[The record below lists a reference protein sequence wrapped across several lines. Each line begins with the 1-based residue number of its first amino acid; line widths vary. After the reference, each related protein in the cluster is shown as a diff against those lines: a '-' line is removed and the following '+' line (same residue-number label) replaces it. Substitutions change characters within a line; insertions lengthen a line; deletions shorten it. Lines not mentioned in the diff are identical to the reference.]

1 MLLKSTRVR
10 SKSKVSEAE
19 EDEHQTV
26 AGDATV
32 TGSVDCS
39 GFIHTALNPRSRL
52 VCQVIVCFISGR
64 PAVLICSV
72 QLCKDDLPLPHH
84 LNVATLTENLT

>member
-10 SKSKVSEAE
+10 SESKVSEAE
-19 EDEHQTV
+19 EDEHRRCNRHRRALTV
-26 AGDATV
+26 QV
-32 TGSVDCS
+32 RLS
-39 GFIHTALNPRSRL
+39 FIHTALNPRSRL

-72 QLCKDDLPLPHH
+72 QLCKDDLLLPHH
-84 LNVATLTENLT
+84 LNVATLKAAN